1 MEGQSTTQQTLLD
14 SLTLKQGQVSGVNL
28 DEELTQLIIYQQAY
42 SAAARVITTST
53 TLFDIL
59 NNIKT

>member
-1 MEGQSTTQQTLLD
+1 MD
-14 SLTLKQGQVSGVNL
+14 SLNLKQGQISGVNL

-42 SAAARVITTST
+42 SAAARVITTNQQ
-53 TLFDIL
+53 LFDVL